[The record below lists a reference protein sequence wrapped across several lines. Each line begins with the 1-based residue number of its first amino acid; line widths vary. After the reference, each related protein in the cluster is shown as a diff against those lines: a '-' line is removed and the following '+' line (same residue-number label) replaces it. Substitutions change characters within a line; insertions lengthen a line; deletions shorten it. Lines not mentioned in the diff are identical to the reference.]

1 MAQMKLK
8 TGDLVKVIT
17 GKDRGKT
24 GKIVQVFSD
33 VSRVVV
39 EGINVMKKHVR
50 SRRAGVAGGQGEKG
64 QIIQLSAPIH
74 VSNVMLVD
82 PSNSKPTRV
91 RIERREGARV
101 RIAAKSGTVIS

>member
-1 MAQMKLK
+1 MATMKLK

-24 GKIVQVFSD
+24 GKVVQVFPD
-33 VSRVVV
+33 AQRVVV
-39 EGINVMKKHVR
+39 EGINVMKKHMRARR
-50 SRRAGVAGGQGEKG
+50 SGVAGGKGEKG

-74 VSNVMLVD
+74 ISNVMLVD
-82 PSNSKPTRV
+82 PSNNKQTRV
-91 RIERREGARV
+91 RIERRDGARV